1 MFDRRGRGQG
11 QGRSAR
17 TERACEWRR
26 AKQRRGRK
34 QAAAFITVGIERKH
48 IMIQE
53 TPQADLFKQQM
64 RESLRLETIRAPSR
78 LRNTITFTRV
88 ETVMR
93 WSTSSRAGRS
103 NCSCSRPK
111 ERVPAGHPRRGRYFR
126 RVVPVGL
133 RRAAGNS
140 DRHGRDELKTNP
152 LSKFFARLGS
162 DALFAGFVQ
171 YLAVRIADQQQAI
184 ANLVTVDSEQR
195 LGKTLLQLARK
206 LGKKDPR
213 SIRIELKIS
222 HEELS
227 EMVGTTRPRI
237 SMFMQRFR
245 NLGLIETNENH
256 FLVIKEKKLTD
267 YLAHIA
273 CAATHVCGPRE
284 NSFKRVQYWTETHLQ
299 SVYRCKRKPES
310 GKASAPLDPEFA
322 SKNVN
327 LRGMLWTIIAVLVVL
342 WLLGLIGGVGGSMIH
357 ALLVIAAIVLIYNL
371 VSGRRIVN

>member
-1 MFDRRGRGQG
+1 
-11 QGRSAR
+11 
-17 TERACEWRR
+17 
-26 AKQRRGRK
+26 
-34 QAAAFITVGIERKH
+34 
-48 IMIQE
+48 MIQE

-64 RESLRLETIRAPSR
+64 RESLRLEPSIRAPSR

-93 WSTSSRAGRS
+93 WSTSLRVGRS

-111 ERVPAGHPRRGRYFR
+111 GECLLAIHTAGDIFGELCLS
-126 RVVPVGL
+126 GL
-133 RRAAGNS
+133 GARLETATAMEETN
-140 DRHGRDELKTNP
+140 LKQIP
-152 LSKFFARLGS
+152 CPKFFARLSS

-171 YLAVRIADQQQAI
+171 YLAVRIADQQQVI
-184 ANLVTVDSEQR
+184 ANLVTADSEQR

-273 CAATHVCGPRE
+273 
-284 NSFKRVQYWTETHLQ
+284 
-299 SVYRCKRKPES
+299 
-310 GKASAPLDPEFA
+310 
-322 SKNVN
+322 
-327 LRGMLWTIIAVLVVL
+327 
-342 WLLGLIGGVGGSMIH
+342 
-357 ALLVIAAIVLIYNL
+357 
-371 VSGRRIVN
+371 